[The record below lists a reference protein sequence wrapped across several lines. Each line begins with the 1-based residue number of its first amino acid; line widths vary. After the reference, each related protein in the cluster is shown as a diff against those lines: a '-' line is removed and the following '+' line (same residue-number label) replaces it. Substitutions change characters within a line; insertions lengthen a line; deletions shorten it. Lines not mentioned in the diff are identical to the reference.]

1 MHWLDILILVVL
13 GIGAAMGFYSG
24 LLWQVARVVSLGVS
38 LYAAVIVNTEATAWL
53 AEQWKDTNL
62 AFNHI
67 VAFVGVFILV
77 YLILYLITR
86 LLHKAI
92 KATKLE
98 TMDRLLGALLGV
110 AKMAA
115 VVSCV
120 CAVLTA
126 LALPLF
132 QEWFE
137 QSTLAPYFAK
147 GTELAIGWVP
157 QEYRDKADD
166 GVQQVR
172 DQLQKKLADAT
183 IDTLKAE
190 AARK

>member
-13 GIGAAMGFYSG
+13 GLGAAMGFASG
-24 LLWQVARVVSLGVS
+24 LLWQVARIAGLCAS
-38 LYAAVIVNTEATAWL
+38 LYLAIVANAEATAWL
-53 AEQWKDTNL
+53 GQQWKDTNP

-67 VAFVGVFILV
+67 VAFVGVFIVV
-77 YLILYLITR
+77 YLLLYLITR
-86 LLHKAI
+86 LIHRAI

-98 TMDRLLGALLGV
+98 MMDRVLGGILGAM
-110 AKMAA
+110 KMAA

-126 LALPLF
+126 MALPLF

-147 GTELAIGWVP
+147 GTEAVLRLVP
-157 QEYRDKADD
+157 QDYRDKADE

-172 DQLQKKLADAT
+172 DQLQKKIADAAL
-183 IDTLKAE
+183 DTLK
-190 AARK
+190 K